1 MHCGWCCGSHSAS
14 EIAMI
19 RAVVGAGG
27 KTSLIRAYTEEFRRM
42 GKKVFVTTSTHM
54 FIEEDTLLTDDAAVL
69 LRALEEKGYVI
80 RQASAS
86 DKRILLVYP
95 TDKANQLIDRIFACY
110 SSWSSYLTQ
119 DFTEE
124 EKETLSR
131 LMARISTRAE
141 DYVKGGDGSCE
152 LSENT

>member
-1 MHCGWCCGSHSAS
+1 MLNVNKSS
-14 EIAMI
+14 
-19 RAVVGAGG
+19 
-27 KTSLIRAYTEEFRRM
+27 
-42 GKKVFVTTSTHM
+42 VTRQLAT
-54 FIEEDTLLTDDAAVL
+54 
-69 LRALEEKGYVI
+69 LEEKGYVI
-80 RQASAS
+80 RQASSS

-110 SSWSSYLTQ
+110 SCWSSYLTQ

-124 EKETLSR
+124 EQETLSR